1 MEHVRAR
8 RSGVKGWLCLLSG
21 LALATGGPAKTAAAE
36 TTAAE
41 ATNHSSAPA
50 DKREAAPTR
59 APIELAE
66 TPDLPGVLIFPARV
80 SGPRPITVVLHGMCG
95 EPSRTCSHFAEQVTA
110 TANLVCP
117 RASERCA
124 GGGVSWPQAG
134 FAQAVEAAVARAKL
148 ALPEPADDEHGRT
161 LIGYSLGAYRA
172 LDIAQSTPGKYPRVM
187 LIGAKI
193 SLNQRRLAENGVRRV
208 LLSAGG
214 WDMMHDPMQREA
226 QRALRTGIVA
236 RFLDLGPV
244 GHTFT
249 PSFAGY
255 LPTALSWLSEG

>member
-1 MEHVRAR
+1 MEHVRTR
-8 RSGVKGWLCLLSG
+8 RSGVQGWLCLLSG
-21 LALATGGPAKTAAAE
+21 LALVAVGSAKAAAGGSHQ
-36 TTAAE
+36 TA
-41 ATNHSSAPA
+41 PM
-50 DKREAAPTR
+50 R

-66 TPDLPGVLIFPARV
+66 TADLPGVVIFPARV
-80 SGPRPITVVLHGMCG
+80 SGARPITVVLHGMCG

-110 TANLVCP
+110 SANLVCP

-124 GGGVSWPQAG
+124 GGGVSWPQTG
-134 FAQAVEAAVARAKL
+134 FAQAIEAAVERAKA
-148 ALPEPADDEHGRT
+148 ALPEPADDTQGRT

-172 LDIAQSTPGKYPRVM
+172 LEIAQSTPGKYPRVM

-193 SLNQRRLAENGVRRV
+193 SLNQRRLAENGVLRV

-226 QRALRTGIVA
+226 QRALHTGIVA

-249 PSFAGY
+249 PSFASY

>member
-1 MEHVRAR
+1 MEQARAR
-8 RSGVKGWLCLLSG
+8 RFGVKAGVCLVSG
-21 LALATGGPAKTAAAE
+21 IAAMLGGLGGLGGLGELGGLGGLGGLGEKSAAAE
-36 TTAAE
+36 PGSTV
-41 ATNHSSAPA
+41 
-50 DKREAAPTR
+50 
-59 APIELAE
+59 IELAE
-66 TPDLPGVLIFPARV
+66 TADLPGVVIFPARV

-95 EPSRTCSHFAEQVTA
+95 EPARTCSHFAEQVTES
-110 TANLVCP
+110 ANLICP
-117 RASERCA
+117 RASQRCA

-134 FAQAVEAAVARAKL
+134 FAQAVEAAVTRAKA

-187 LIGAKI
+187 LIGANV
-193 SLNQRRLAENGVRRV
+193 SLDQKRLVENGVLRV

-214 WDMMHDPMQREA
+214 WDMMHDPMRREA
-226 QRALRTGIVA
+226 ARALSVGIRA

-244 GHTFT
+244 GHAFT

-255 LPTALSWLSEG
+255 LPGALSWLSEG